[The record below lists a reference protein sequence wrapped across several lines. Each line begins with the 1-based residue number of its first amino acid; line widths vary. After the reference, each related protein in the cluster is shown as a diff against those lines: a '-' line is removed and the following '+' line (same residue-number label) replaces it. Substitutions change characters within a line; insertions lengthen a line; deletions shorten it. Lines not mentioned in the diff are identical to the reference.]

1 MFQEHVND
9 HGDEGIGAHAVLVS
23 ALKCQHSESLFEHD
37 SRLLRVSED
46 KGVERSLDMSCKEV
60 ATFAVK
66 PRSSCNLVAQKWR
79 CKSAQV
85 DCESRK
91 PCDVAKSDKMQS
103 WLRREAVTASLRSQ
117 YHHRDIMRRR

>member
-23 ALKCQHSESLFEHD
+23 ALKCQKSESRSEDD

-46 KGVERSLDMSCKEV
+46 QGVERSLDMSCKEV

-66 PRSSCNLVAQKWR
+66 PRSSCNLIAQKWSS
-79 CKSAQV
+79 SAGPDNDDAALEDMIHQAHPSTCLSLFTRRPV
-85 DCESRK
+85 C
-91 PCDVAKSDKMQS
+91 QS
-103 WLRREAVTASLRSQ
+103 VVVVNVR
-117 YHHRDIMRRR
+117 